1 MNDRIILPR
10 SAITSDLWRDEAYGR
25 VLWYLISEA
34 DETGTATFRP
44 CDLEI
49 RFDLSRQR
57 LRTILDRIVKNGIA
71 TKEQPTSNQ
80 RATKLVFDIQQ
91 DTLTLQPTSNQA
103 PTNEQ
108 PNSNQLQPLIPMPE
122 SDSLTSFA
130 DIFNSKVEGTRIPSI
145 RGLSDTRKRAL
156 KNLAKEYGAVAL
168 ESILDK
174 VVASDFLSGRK
185 TDFCASFDWIYKK
198 ANFLKI
204 YEGNYDN
211 TIRPSGF
218 VARQADRYSALEAAA
233 ETVLRNAPYGYP
245 AQND

>member
-1 MNDRIILPR
+1 MSDPNEIIALSRNTISRLCGHPDTLVLLAHLVLYSNKDWNVEVNTRRIAGQTGQTRYKVEKGLELL
-10 SAITSDLWRDEAYGR
+10 SDLQ
-25 VLWYLISEA
+25 LISQISA
-34 DETGTATFRP
+34 
-44 CDLEI
+44 
-49 RFDLSRQR
+49 
-57 LRTILDRIVKNGIA
+57 KN
-71 TKEQPTSNQ
+71 QPSIYHIHNNLGANISQISAKNQ
-80 RATKLVFDIQQ
+80 PSF
-91 DTLTLQPTSNQA
+91 NQ
-103 PTNEQ
+103 
-108 PNSNQLQPLIPMPE
+108 SQPLIPIPE

-130 DIFNSKVEGTRIPSI
+130 DIFNSKVEGTRIPRI

-211 TIRPSGF
+211 TIRTSGF
-218 VARQADRYSALEAAA
+218 IAVQTDRYSELERAAD
-233 ETVLRNAPYGYP
+233 TVLFNAPHGKST
-245 AQND
+245 

>member
-1 MNDRIILPR
+1 MSDPNEIIALSRNTISRLCGHPDTLVLLAHLVLYSNKDWNVEVNTRRIAGRTGQTRYKVEKGLELL
-10 SAITSDLWRDEAYGR
+10 SDLH
-25 VLWYLISEA
+25 LISQISA
-34 DETGTATFRP
+34 
-44 CDLEI
+44 
-49 RFDLSRQR
+49 
-57 LRTILDRIVKNGIA
+57 KN
-71 TKEQPTSNQ
+71 QPSFNQ
-80 RATKLVFDIQQ
+80 PQ
-91 DTLTLQPTSNQA
+91 S
-103 PTNEQ
+103 
-108 PNSNQLQPLIPMPE
+108 LIPMPE

-130 DIFNSKVEGTRIPSI
+130 DIFNSTVKGTRIPSI

>member
-1 MNDRIILPR
+1 
-10 SAITSDLWRDEAYGR
+10 
-25 VLWYLISEA
+25 
-34 DETGTATFRP
+34 
-44 CDLEI
+44 
-49 RFDLSRQR
+49 
-57 LRTILDRIVKNGIA
+57 
-71 TKEQPTSNQ
+71 
-80 RATKLVFDIQQ
+80 
-91 DTLTLQPTSNQA
+91 
-103 PTNEQ
+103 
-108 PNSNQLQPLIPMPE
+108 MPE
-122 SDSLTSFA
+122 GDNLASFA
-130 DIFNSKVEGTRIPSI
+130 DIFNSKVEGTRIPRI

-218 VARQADRYSALEAAA
+218 VARQADRYSALENAADA
-233 ETVLRNAPYGYP
+233 VLFNATGCDPT
-245 AQND
+245 